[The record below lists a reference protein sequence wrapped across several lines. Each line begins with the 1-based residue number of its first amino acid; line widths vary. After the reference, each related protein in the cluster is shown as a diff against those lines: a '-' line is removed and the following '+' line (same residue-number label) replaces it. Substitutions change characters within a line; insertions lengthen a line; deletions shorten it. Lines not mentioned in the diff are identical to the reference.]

1 VAQSANLKQVRQDI
15 EVARLQR
22 RARLEAAGDY
32 VGAAVRGGSG
42 AASLLAGAIGLLD
55 PAILPLFL
63 QNHSLH
69 ALGIGVSLLAGPK
82 ILAITK
88 KVLDIV
94 AKN

>member
-1 VAQSANLKQVRQDI
+1 MAQSANLKQVRQDI

>member
-1 VAQSANLKQVRQDI
+1 VAQSASLKQVREDI

-22 RARLEAAGDY
+22 KARLEAASDY

-42 AASLLAGAIGLLD
+42 AASLVAGAIGMLD
-55 PAILPLFL
+55 PAMLPLFL

-82 ILAITK
+82 ILAVMK

-94 AKN
+94 AKS

>member
-1 VAQSANLKQVRQDI
+1 MAPSASLKQVREDI
-15 EVARLQR
+15 EIARLQR
-22 RARLEAAGDY
+22 KARLEAAGDY

-42 AASLLAGAIGLLD
+42 AASLVAGAIGMLD
-55 PAILPLFL
+55 PAILPVFL
-63 QNHSLH
+63 QNHSFH

-82 ILAITK
+82 MLAFMK